1 MKISTKLFNQQQVS
15 RFGKLNEEIQSLQ
28 NKISTGKNIVQ
39 ASDDPIG
46 AVNLSG
52 LQQVKER
59 FGQYSR
65 NADNAINRLTIADTA
80 LQSVTTLM
88 VRAKELAIQA
98 ANDTFGA
105 QDREALALEL
115 EEMKNEMFSVAN
127 STDSSGA
134 FIFGGYHT
142 NTQPFQ
148 KDNDLNIVYKGDRG
162 TNAGSVSETRTIGT
176 TLDDGSVFMAVKS
189 GNAVSPMFTILEDII
204 NSIRTASES
213 VVEASAV
220 GKATLQINNENPGNY
235 SFNLSDSS
243 SSVDI
248 SVDLPSSDLSGLVT
262 AINAAGLNI
271 TATLSG
277 STITLVDD
285 NNGPITIKDLQIEG
299 IDRSEKTPKSFLTF
313 DAVDGAGT
321 SLGHPQILYDKNQTI
336 QNRLDDIKSVQE
348 HIANQKAVIG
358 ARTNS
363 LERQKELLAQRNIQV
378 SEDMSEISDADLA
391 ALVTDLQGQITGLQA
406 SQQAFVKIS
415 NLSLFQYLR

>member
-1 MKISTKLFNQQQVS
+1 MKVITKLFNQQQVS
-15 RFGKLNEEIQSLQ
+15 RFSKLNEDIQSLQ
-28 NKISTGKNIVQ
+28 NKISSGKNIVQ

-46 AVNLSG
+46 AVELSG

-59 FGQYSR
+59 FGQYSK
-65 NADNAINRLTIADTA
+65 NADSAINRLTIADTA
-80 LQSVTTLM
+80 LQSITSLM
-88 VRAKELAIQA
+88 VRAKELTIQA

-148 KDNDLNIVYKGDRG
+148 KDNNNNIAYKGDRG
-162 TNAGSVSETRTIGT
+162 TNAVSVSETRTIGT
-176 TLDDGSVFMAVKS
+176 TLDGGSVFMAVKS
-189 GNAVSPMFTILEDII
+189 GNIVSPMFTILEDVI
-204 NSIRTASES
+204 NSIRTAAES
-213 VVEASAV
+213 VVEASAT
-220 GKATLQINNENPGNY
+220 GKATIKINNENPGTY
-235 SFNLSDSS
+235 EFTLSDSS
-243 SSVDI
+243 ASELI
-248 SVDLPSSDLSGLVT
+248 SVDLPSSDLTGLVS
-262 AINAAGLNI
+262 AINASGLNI
-271 TATLSG
+271 TATLSD

-285 NNGPITIKDLQIEG
+285 KNGPITIKDLQIEG
-299 IDRSEKTPKSFLTF
+299 IERAEKTPKSFLTF
-313 DAVDGAGT
+313 DAVDGSGN
-321 SLGHPQILYDKNQTI
+321 SLGNPQTLYDKNQTI

-348 HIANQKAVIG
+348 HIANQKAIIG

-378 SEDMSEISDADLA
+378 SKDMSEISDADLA
-391 ALVTDLQGQITGLQA
+391 KLVTELQGQITGLQA

-415 NLSLFQYLR
+415 NLSLFQFLR